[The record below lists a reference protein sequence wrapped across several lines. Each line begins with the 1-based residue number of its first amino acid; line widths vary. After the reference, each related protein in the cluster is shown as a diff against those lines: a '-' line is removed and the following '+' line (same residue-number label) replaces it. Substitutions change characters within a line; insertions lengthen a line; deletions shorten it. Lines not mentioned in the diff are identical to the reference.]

1 MRTRVAPR
9 RVLADRVYYGWI
21 IALACFLASVAVFGT
36 TYAFGVFYDVFLGA
50 FDASGPLVALVFG
63 VQTAL
68 LYVSGISVGRFVG
81 RYGRR
86 RVAAASG
93 VFLVAG
99 LVWTARAQSYLELL
113 VAFGVVAAVGMG
125 GLYIVSYATLP
136 AWFDRRRGTASALA
150 SAGLGVGLVVI
161 PPGIE
166 AAIGGFGW
174 RTAVLALAGFVAAL
188 VAVVVVLFADDPAAV
203 GADTSH
209 EFGTPDGDG
218 SGAEPGEL
226 DGPNVR
232 DIVTSGPFLL
242 VFAGWTL
249 AFVPVY
255 AVFGH
260 VVRHATATGVGRSV
274 GVAAVAAIGVAT
286 TLGRISI
293 GPLSDWLGRPRTFAA
308 SALLLSG
315 ATAWLGVASGSE
327 QFLAAVALFG
337 VGYAGCGGLI
347 GAVTADLFGERA
359 LDTLFGVLS
368 VSFAVSGL
376 FAPPLAGLWFE
387 AVGSY
392 RVAFVAIG
400 LVGAAGAGCVALG
413 ARVTA
418 DG

>member
-1 MRTRVAPR
+1 VRTTVAPR

-36 TYAFGVFYDVFLGA
+36 TYAFGVFYDVFLDA
-50 FDASGPLVALVFG
+50 FEASGPLVAVVFG

-68 LYVSGISVGRFVG
+68 LYVSGIGVGRVIE

-86 RVAAASG
+86 RVAAVSG
-93 VFLVAG
+93 TLLVGG

-136 AWFDRRRGTASALA
+136 TWFDRRRGTASALA
-150 SAGLGVGLVVI
+150 SAGLGVGLVVV
-161 PPGIE
+161 PPSAE
-166 AAIGGFGW
+166 AVIDGFGW
-174 RTAVLALAGFVAAL
+174 RAALIALAGLVAAL

-209 EFGTPDGDG
+209 EFGTTDGG
-218 SGAEPGEL
+218 RGEPAET
-226 DGPNVR
+226 DRSAVR

-249 AFVPVY
+249 AFAPVY
-255 AVFGH
+255 VVFAH
-260 VVRHATATGVGRSV
+260 VVRHASATGIGRSV

-286 TLGRISI
+286 TLGRVSI
-293 GPLSDWLGRPRTFAA
+293 GPLSDRLGRPRTFAG
-308 SALLLSG
+308 SAVLLSG
-315 ATAWLGVASGSE
+315 ATAWLGVASGSA
-327 QFLAAVALFG
+327 QYLAAVALFG

-347 GAVTADLFGERA
+347 GAVTADLFGNRA

-368 VSFAVSGL
+368 VSFAVTGL
-376 FAPPLAGLWFE
+376 FSPPLAGVWFE

-392 RVAFVAIG
+392 RLAFVG
-400 LVGAAGAGCVALG
+400 FGVVGVLGAGCVALG
-413 ARVTA
+413 ARVTT